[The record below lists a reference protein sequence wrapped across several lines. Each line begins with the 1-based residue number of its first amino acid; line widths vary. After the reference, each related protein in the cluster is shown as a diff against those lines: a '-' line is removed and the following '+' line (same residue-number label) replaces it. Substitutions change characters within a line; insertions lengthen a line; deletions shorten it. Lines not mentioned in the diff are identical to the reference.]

1 MLFPVLEQKGVTNF
15 NGDKANWKI
24 RHIWGPFKGLCEE
37 EPSLMAVPSTKPCDT
52 QPNPVT

>member
-1 MLFPVLEQKGVTNF
+1 MLLPVLEQKGVTNF

-37 EPSLMAVPSTKPCDT
+37 EPSLMAVPST
-52 QPNPVT
+52 NPVTTCSQTL